1 MEEERLTSI
10 VVLAHP
16 GSEPLVRDI
25 WDAFCDWP
33 HVVYTWPA
41 GMSVK
46 QLLEEILAGNTGD
59 EIAQT
64 FVVVPANLVPVTRVR
79 WSELQTPVVDVEG
92 ATKRFWGRVPVTFD
106 KDVLVDF
113 LPENDDAP
121 DEAFVRKYVES
132 RGIRPL
138 EVSHNFGNYYTK
150 VLRGDPCQNVIIEAM
165 IRKRF
170 LYVGPTGWPAVT
182 GLFHKLL
189 KK

>member
-1 MEEERLTSI
+1 MEEQTPKSI

-25 WDAFCDWP
+25 WEHFCDWP
-33 HVVYTWPA
+33 LIVYTWPD
-41 GMSVK
+41 GVSVK
-46 QLLEEILAGNTGD
+46 QLLEDIMAGNTSD

-79 WSELQTPVVDVEG
+79 WSELQTPLVDVDG
-92 ATKRFWGRVPVTFD
+92 SLRRFWGRTPVTFD
-106 KDVLVDF
+106 KEVLVDF

-132 RGIRPL
+132 HAARPM
-138 EVSHNFGNYYTK
+138 EVSHSFGNYYTK
-150 VLRGDPCQNVIIEAM
+150 VLRANPCENLIIEAM

-170 LYVGPTGWPAVT
+170 LYVGPNGWPAVT